1 MQFDHPEFLIHLLQ
15 ILLGSIDT
23 PGGLRYKPPYP
34 KGFGSLPRP
43 TGRPDQVNP
52 NTPLPGPHLGYVQ
65 GPEDLLIDAKGVP
78 QRIDKA
84 FSWDA
89 PMSAHGMMH
98 SVITNAWSG
107 DPYKIELLFMYMANM
122 AWNSAMN
129 TENTINMLI
138 DKNEETGR
146 YKIPR
151 IIYSDAFYSEMVPY
165 ADLILPDTTYLERY
179 DCISM
184 LDRPISDANG
194 PADAI
199 RHPVVQPD
207 RDVRAFQAVSYT
219 HLTLPTNREV

>member
-1 MQFDHPEFLIHLLQ
+1 MKNIQRIAADLARVAFDEELVIDQPWTDWTGQHHNKMIGRPVSMHAMRGISAHSNGFHTCRAIHLLQ

-34 KGFGSLPRP
+34 KGFDSLPRP

-65 GPEDLLIDAKGVP
+65 GPEDLLVDTHGVP

-129 TENTINMLI
+129 TENTINML
-138 DKNEETGR
+138 T
-146 YKIPR
+146 
-151 IIYSDAFYSEMVPY
+151 
-165 ADLILPDTTYLERY
+165 
-179 DCISM
+179 
-184 LDRPISDANG
+184 
-194 PADAI
+194 
-199 RHPVVQPD
+199 
-207 RDVRAFQAVSYT
+207 AVSYT
-219 HLTLPTNREV
+219 HLTLPTKA